1 MDSRHY
7 SPMKAD
13 LTLPDAYST
22 VVVDTNVLLSA
33 ALSPK
38 GAPAQLVDQLLFTQV
53 QIVFSEQTF
62 AELKTRL
69 WKPKFD
75 RYITMQRRQSLLH
88 DFNAIAHWVNVSERI
103 SSVAYSRDST
113 DDAFIHAAIAA
124 SARRLV
130 TGDDD
135 LLCLNPIK
143 NLDLHIV
150 TPRRALDEIGDC
162 SPILA

>member
-1 MDSRHY
+1 M
-7 SPMKAD
+7 
-13 LTLPDAYST
+13 
-22 VVVDTNVLLSA
+22 LLSA
-33 ALSPK
+33 ALSPN
-38 GAPAQLVDQLLFTQV
+38 GAPAQLVDRLLTQA

-75 RYITMQRRQSLLH
+75 RHITIERRQSLLH
-88 DFNAIAHWVNVSERI
+88 DFNAIAHWVKVPERI
-103 SSVAYSRDST
+103 ANVAYSRDPT

-124 SARRLV
+124 GARRLV

-143 NLDLHIV
+143 NLDLRIL
-150 TPRRALDEIGDC
+150 TPRQALEEIDGG
-162 SPILA
+162 

>member
-1 MDSRHY
+1 
-7 SPMKAD
+7 MKAD
-13 LTLPDAYST
+13 PTLPTAYSI
-22 VVVDTNVLLSA
+22 VVLATNVLLSA

-38 GAPAQLVDQLLFTQV
+38 GAPAQLVDRLLTQA

-75 RYITMQRRQSLLH
+75 RYITMERRQGLLH
-88 DFNAIAHWVNVSERI
+88 DFNAIAHWVNVPEPI
-103 SSVAYSRDST
+103 ANVAYSRDST
-113 DDAFIHAAIAA
+113 DDAFIHAALAA
-124 SARRLV
+124 GARRLV

-143 NLDLHIV
+143 DLDLRIV
-150 TPRRALDEIGDC
+150 TPRQALDEMR
-162 SPILA
+162 